1 MKNNSTALIL
11 MTCQLDILYSDWFN
25 CLNNK
30 SINIIANNYLA
41 GFFTF
46 FTEWLMMDKSIN
58 VYFRLITMLI
68 VKNR

>member
-11 MTCQLDILYSDWFN
+11 MTRQLDMPYIDWFN

-46 FTEWLMMDKSIN
+46 LTEWLMMDKSIN